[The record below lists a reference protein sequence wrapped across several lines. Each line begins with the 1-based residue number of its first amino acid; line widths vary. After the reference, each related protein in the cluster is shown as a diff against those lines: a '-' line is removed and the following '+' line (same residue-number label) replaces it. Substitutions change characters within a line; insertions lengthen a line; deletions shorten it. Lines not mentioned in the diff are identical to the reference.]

1 MPIIA
6 DGHQL
11 PQTNFQKMS
20 FTPPNG
26 AQCVGTGNC
35 TDPCVCTSPTEGT
48 EASTSSL
55 SPFAAE
61 HDIPRITAE
70 EKPRKT
76 SADPGRNVVK
86 HRCKDLGVSQ
96 QERPNGYAIAKDEV
110 LKTT

>member
-1 MPIIA
+1 MSVFIIA

-26 AQCVGTGNC
+26 ARFVGTGNC
-35 TDPCVCTSPTEGT
+35 TDPCVCISPTKGT

-55 SPFAAE
+55 SSFAAE
-61 HDIPRITAE
+61 HNIPRNTAE

-76 SADPGRNVVK
+76 SVDPDRNVVK
-86 HRCKDLGVSQ
+86 HRCKDLGVS
-96 QERPNGYAIAKDEV
+96 
-110 LKTT
+110 